1 MYQLSIMDTTPFLNL
16 ELTSN
21 CKKIVMFIG
30 KYLLAKIKKCLKRLL
45 EHHLSDCAG
54 TETVDASIIDN
65 EGWKIL
71 DDFIDL
77 CDFKDQQT
85 LNGKIFNPI
94 YGLMKEAVQDKTFGV
109 HHCRYILAIVDV
121 IEK

>member
-1 MYQLSIMDTTPFLNL
+1 MYQISIMDTTPFLNV
-16 ELTSN
+16 ELTEN

-30 KYLLAKIKKCLKRLL
+30 KYLLLKIKKCLKRLL
-45 EHHLSDCAG
+45 EHHLTDCVSQ
-54 TETVDASIIDN
+54 ENVDAGIMDN
-65 EGWKIL
+65 ESWKVL

-77 CDFKDQQT
+77 CNFKDEQT

-94 YGLMKEAVQDKTFGV
+94 YGLMKEAVQEKHFGV
-109 HHCRYILAIVDV
+109 HHCRYILAVIDV